1 MQSDYSD
8 CKQDLRRNDTQSV
21 LESFIAGSCSG
32 TVSTI
37 LFQPLDLIK
46 TRLQSKVTRPVGTPS
61 PGILDIAI
69 YVIRNENVF
78 GLWRG
83 ITPSLIRVVPG
94 VGLYFASLNWL
105 QSTLHLKEPL
115 TSLEAI
121 ALGITA
127 RSMAGSMLIPVTVV
141 KTRFESGIY
150 KYSSMRSALYA
161 IYKYEGIKGLVCG
174 LVPTLFR
181 DAPFSGLYLMFYTH
195 CKKAIPQDYKNSSRT
210 TSIHFACGLFAG
222 LLASCV
228 TQPAD
233 VIKTRMQIYPQE
245 FKTLY
250 TSLVSVYNEHGIL
263 GYFKGIVPRMLRRTL
278 MAAITWTI
286 YEEVTSK

>member
-8 CKQDLRRNDTQSV
+8 CKQDLRRNDQSV